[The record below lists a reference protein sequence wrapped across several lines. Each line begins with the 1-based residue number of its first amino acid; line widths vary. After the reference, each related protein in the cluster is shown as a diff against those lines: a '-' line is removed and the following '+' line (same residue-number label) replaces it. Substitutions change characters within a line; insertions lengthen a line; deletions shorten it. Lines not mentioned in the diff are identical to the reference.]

1 MRTKLLDV
9 VFDFS
14 TELVLLGSNDDVVL
28 HLDNLLVS
36 AFIATRVIL
45 ADSLKCME
53 QCLWKDIHLGV
64 VNVQPGH
71 GCEICENTTIDE
83 HVEEFDD
90 RESG

>member
-36 AFIATRVIL
+36 AFIAPRIIL
-45 ADSLKCME
+45 ADNLKFLE
-53 QCLWKDIHLGV
+53 QCMGEDILLGV
-64 VNVQPGH
+64 FNLQPGH
-71 GCEICENTTIDE
+71 GCEIC
-83 HVEEFDD
+83 D
-90 RESG
+90 RRTR